1 MMKAIRAPWG
11 NLPPNAVVKL
21 FFRTLKIA
29 IPASVAMN
37 ALGVASISET
47 NNGEK
52 TPNAIIPMHA
62 NITENQVD
70 RIISLTNK
78 FAK

>member
-1 MMKAIRAPWG
+1 MKAIRAPWG

-37 ALGVASISET
+37 ALGVASISEI
-47 NNGEK
+47 NNGEN

-62 NITENQVD
+62 NIAAV
-70 RIISLTNK
+70 
-78 FAK
+78 

>member
-1 MMKAIRAPWG
+1 MKKKVLIIFKYLRANWNPYVIKKFS
-11 NLPPNAVVKL
+11 NYYETEHLY
-21 FFRTLKIA
+21 
-29 IPASVAMN
+29 
-37 ALGVASISET
+37 ISEYKNKNFT
-47 NNGEK
+47 EIVGK
-52 TPNAIIPMHA
+52 QIVTIPMHA